1 MSEYYVRKGNMR
13 QKWQSLMNQA
23 YQLMS
28 IPSIVEGVLVLL
40 VLGAVSI
47 PV

>member
-1 MSEYYVRKGNMR
+1 MLEKVNMR
-13 QKWQSLMNQA
+13 QKWQNLMSLVN
-23 YQLMS
+23 QLMS
-28 IPSIVEGVLVLL
+28 TPSIVEGVLVLL